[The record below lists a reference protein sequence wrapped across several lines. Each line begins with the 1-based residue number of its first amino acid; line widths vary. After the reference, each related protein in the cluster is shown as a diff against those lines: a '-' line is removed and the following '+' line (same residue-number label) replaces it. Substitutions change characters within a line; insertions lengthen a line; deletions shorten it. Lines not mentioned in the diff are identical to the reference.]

1 MRPFD
6 IITFDCYGTLIDWE
20 AGITK
25 AFQDAAAADGV
36 SLDSAAVL
44 RALFDTRSA
53 SEAPEYRSYRDILT
67 DAAVRVG
74 GRLGW
79 SIDRARAAFL
89 PESLPHWMPFAD
101 TNPALTRP
109 EPSRPCPRHPIER
122 GRRPTRGDVAAPRGE
137 LRLAY
142 HRAGGALL
150 QAGSW
155 SLRKGAKPDRSP
167 AMASCRAKL
176 LPRCHAGRRA

>member
-6 IITFDCYGTLIDWE
+6 IVTFDCYGTLIDWE

-67 DAAVRVG
+67 DPPARVG
-74 GRLGW
+74 VRLGW
-79 SIDRARAAFL
+79 TIDRARAAFL
-89 PESLPHWMPFAD
+89 PERQPNWIPCAD
-101 TNPALTRP
+101 TNHDLPHL
-109 EPSRPCPRHPIER
+109 SR
-122 GRRPTRGDVAAPRGE
+122 
-137 LRLAY
+137 
-142 HRAGGALL
+142 
-150 QAGSW
+150 
-155 SLRKGAKPDRSP
+155 
-167 AMASCRAKL
+167 
-176 LPRCHAGRRA
+176 